1 MTNRVLS
8 GVIGCGACFLVLFAG
23 VKWIA
28 GGTPRHAGPRQ
39 HGNPHLPAY
48 PAGDTEHTYTVYHD
62 PLPLTVEDLVGET
75 AYTDYSCR
83 RDVEGT
89 PLMTQYDYRQKV
101 PFVFTVSPED
111 GPELDYTVYQIRLDW
126 LYEPV
131 KSSFFKDKVYTIH
144 GQIDFVIPHGWEP
157 TDAAPWGAL
166 DAYQRHDESGA
177 PTGSYLLCYENR
189 IVEIRFDGW
198 DSAAPTAEQMTLVR
212 DVLGF
217 GALT

>member
-1 MTNRVLS
+1 M
-8 GVIGCGACFLVLFAG
+8 
-23 VKWIA
+23 
-28 GGTPRHAGPRQ
+28 
-39 HGNPHLPAY
+39 
-48 PAGDTEHTYTVYHD
+48 
-62 PLPLTVEDLVGET
+62 EDLVGET

-89 PLMTQYDYRQKV
+89 PLMTQYDYRQEV

-111 GPELDYTVYQIRLDW
+111 GPELDYTVYQIKLDC
-126 LYEPV
+126 LYEPL

-144 GQIDFVIPHGWEP
+144 GQIDFVIPHGWVS

-166 DAYQRHDESGA
+166 DAYQHHDESGT

-189 IVEIRFDGW
+189 FVEIRFDGW
-198 DSAAPTAEQMTLVR
+198 DNAAPTAEQMALVR
-212 DVLGF
+212 DILGF